1 MLVRSVTYRNF
12 RNLSDVTF
20 LPDPGV
26 NVLHG
31 KNAQGKTNVLEGIY
45 LFAQGRSFRTPHESD
60 LTRFGETEAGVSLAY
75 VSEKTPE
82 KIRTVDIRWSLTLKK
97 RILRVD
103 SVPVSRMSEMIGG
116 FRAVLFCPQHLSLV
130 NDGPAIRRN
139 FLDVAISQLE
149 PRYLSSL
156 QSYRR
161 LLEQRNARLRQ
172 LKMNTVG
179 AYPKTDATAEVISA
193 QMAKEA
199 AFLAGRRYEYTEK
212 LSEECA
218 SFFADLTAADGFAE
232 KEIPS
237 LRYRTP
243 KTEEE
248 YRKALTENLDGE
260 IRMGV
265 TLYGI
270 QKDDVEIRL
279 NGHDARIFAS
289 QGQQRSL
296 ALALKFGEGALSAR
310 ISGEEPVYLLDD
322 ILSELDG
329 VRREYLLSGI
339 RGKQVILTSCDP
351 LPIACRRV
359 EVVGGTLL
367 PSDGRR

>member
-1 MLVRSVTYRNF
+1 MIVQSVTYRNF

-31 KNAQGKTNVLEGIY
+31 KNAQGKTNVLEGIC

-97 RILRVD
+97 RVLRVD
-103 SVPVSRMSEMIGG
+103 SVPVSRMSEMIGS

-130 NDGPAIRRN
+130 NDGPAVRRN
-139 FLDVAISQLE
+139 FLDIAISQLE
-149 PRYLSSL
+149 PRYLASL
-156 QSYRR
+156 QNYRR
-161 LLEQRNARLRQ
+161 LLDQRNARIRQ
-172 LKMNTVG
+172 IKTGTVG
-179 AYPKTDATAEVISA
+179 AYPKTDDTIEIISA

-199 AFLAGRRYEYTEK
+199 AFLAERRNEYTEN

-218 SFFADLTAADGFAE
+218 AFFAELTKADGFSE

-248 YRKALTENLDGE
+248 YRKILTENLESE
-260 IRMGV
+260 IRVGV

-270 QKDDVEIRL
+270 QKDDIEIRL
-279 NGHDARIFAS
+279 NGHDARAFAS

-310 ISGEEPVYLLDD
+310 TSGEEPVYLLDD

-329 VRREYLLSGI
+329 VRRDYLLSGI

-351 LPIACRRV
+351 LPIDCRRI
-359 EVVGGTLL
+359 EVVNGTLI
-367 PSDGRR
+367 PANRR

>member
-1 MLVRSVTYRNF
+1 MIVKSVAYRNF

-31 KNAQGKTNVLEGIY
+31 KNAQGKTNVLEGVY

-60 LTRFGETEAGVSLAY
+60 LTRFGETEAGLSLAY
-75 VSEKTPE
+75 VSEKNPE
-82 KIRTVDIRWSLTLKK
+82 KIRTVEIRWSLTLKK
-97 RILRVD
+97 RSLRVD
-103 SVPVSRMSEMIGG
+103 GVPVYRMSEMIGS

-130 NDGPAIRRN
+130 NDGPAVRRN
-139 FLDVAISQLE
+139 FLDVALSQLE

-156 QSYRR
+156 QHYRK
-161 LLEQRNARLRQ
+161 LLDQRNARLRQ
-172 LKMNTVG
+172 LKMQAG
-179 AYPKTDATAEVISA
+179 PFPKTDDTAEIISS

-199 AFLAGRRYEYTEK
+199 AFLAGKRYEYTEK
-212 LSEECA
+212 LSTECA
-218 SFFADLTAADGFAE
+218 AFFSDLTGVGGITG
-232 KEIPS
+232 KEVPS

-248 YRKALTENLDGE
+248 YRRMLTDNLENE
-260 IRMGV
+260 IRTGV

-279 NGHDARIFAS
+279 NSHDARTFAS

-310 ISGEEPVYLLDD
+310 ISGEQPVYLLDD

-329 VRREYLLSGI
+329 ARRDYLLSGI

-351 LPIACRRV
+351 LPIDCRRI
-359 EVVGGTLL
+359 EVVNGTLI
-367 PSDGRR
+367 PVGRR

>member
-1 MLVRSVTYRNF
+1 MIVKSVAYRNF
-12 RNLSDVTF
+12 RNLADVTF
-20 LPDPGV
+20 LPDPGI

-31 KNAQGKTNVLEGIY
+31 KNAQGKTNVLEGVY

-82 KIRTVDIRWSLTLKK
+82 KIRTVEIRWSLTLKK

-130 NDGPAIRRN
+130 NDGPAVRRN

-149 PRYLSSL
+149 PRYLASL

-172 LKMNTVG
+172 LKMQTEG
-179 AYPKTDATAEVISA
+179 AYPKTDDTAEIISA

-212 LSEECA
+212 LSGECA
-218 SFFADLTAADGFAE
+218 AFFSELTRSGGITG
-232 KEIPS
+232 KETPA

-243 KTEEE
+243 KSEEE
-248 YRKALTENLDGE
+248 YRKLLTENLGNE
-260 IRMGV
+260 IRTGV

-279 NGHDARIFAS
+279 NSHDARVFAS

-329 VRREYLLSGI
+329 ARRDYLLSGI
-339 RGKQVILTSCDP
+339 QGKQVILTSCDP
-351 LPIACRRV
+351 LPIECRRIG
-359 EVVGGTLL
+359 VVNGTLI
-367 PSDGRR
+367 PANQR